1 MENEFEMKDLG
12 NLAYFLKLEFVNTM
26 FGVFL
31 HRKKYEKKH
40 IEEGHKFDKL
50 VDATMYK

>member
-1 MENEFEMKDLG
+1 MENEFEMTDLG
-12 NLAYFLKLEFVNTM
+12 NLAYFLKMEFVNTM

-40 IEEGHKFDKL
+40 IEEGHKSDKL